1 MLWSNI
7 LLHGISNRI
16 PLLGTALDQW
26 HSPLL
31 YYMRKRRRKK
41 TPLSLEISS
50 AQTEPNGIKS
60 AHLSR
65 SLLNY
70 SHILVQIVCESKN
83 GSLPLGWGD
92 GCSATHRC
100 AALEWDVLFCRTC
113 HLHRGVTHFN
123 KVTRHVDFGFVL
135 TCFVLICEWVSVSVR
150 PHTAVS
156 LSFLS
161 HAVRLHTFKIL
172 MMFHCYFDF
181 LNSVFI
187 RRSLICIKKINCKS
201 NPTLN
206 LLIIEFWS
214 FF

>member
-1 MLWSNI
+1 MTQSTLV
-7 LLHGISNRI
+7 LHEE
-16 PLLGTALDQW
+16 
-26 HSPLL
+26 
-31 YYMRKRRRKK
+31 KK
-41 TPLSLEISS
+41 KKKNPLSLEISQ

-100 AALEWDVLFCRTC
+100 AALEWDVLFRRTC

-123 KVTRHVDFGFVL
+123 KVMWHVDFVFVL
-135 TCFVLICEWVSVSVR
+135 TYFVLICEWVSVSVR
-150 PHTAVS
+150 LHTVVS

-161 HAVRLHTFKIL
+161 HAVRLHTVKIL
-172 MMFHCYFDF
+172 MMMFHCYFDR
-181 LNSVFI
+181 LNSVI
-187 RRSLICIKKINCKS
+187 IHRSLTCVKK
-201 NPTLN
+201 
-206 LLIIEFWS
+206 
-214 FF
+214 